1 MDRNQIIGIV
11 VIFLI
16 IIGYSIYTMP
26 SAEEQAELKRK
37 QDSALTVQ
45 KNQIIADSLMRI
57 KQDSVN
63 KSIKI
68 VDVKTDTLKS
78 DSTKNAEMIGKFGI
92 FSKNSVGIEKLITL
106 ENNKIRVKI
115 STLGGYPKYAELKE
129 FKTHDSLP
137 LVLFDNDENLFSI
150 NFYEQ
155 NKVISTEMMHFL
167 PSVKDTIL
175 IADNSQKSITMR
187 LSAGE
192 GKYMDFVYS
201 LSPDSYLL
209 NFDIHVVGL
218 QNDIAQ
224 NSGYFDVLWSA
235 KSRRQEK
242 GTDWENQN
250 TSAYYKYFGDEVS
263 NLSATGDEEEEKIPA
278 KVKWIAYKDQFF
290 SNIFIAKNSFAS
302 ANVKFTK
309 DEAQAKYLK
318 NFSSEISIPY
328 NKTADETLGFAY
340 YYGPN
345 QFKILKG
352 VAIAGSEDLNLKKL
366 VPLGWGIFGWVNRFA
381 IIPMFNFLG
390 SFMMDFGL
398 IILLMTVII
407 KTVLFPLTYKSFL
420 SSAKMRV
427 LKPQIDEINA
437 KIPKEKTMER
447 QQETMKLYRKAGV
460 NPMGGCIPL
469 LLQFPILLAMYNFF
483 PASIELRQKSFLW
496 VSDLSTY
503 DSIWTFPGGFSIPMY
518 GDHISLFALLMAI
531 AMLISTVM
539 NGSQMATTNQQMP
552 GMKLMMYLMP
562 VMMVLWFNNYSAGL
576 SYYYFLSNVIT
587 IGQTLL
593 IRRMVDENKLLEQL
607 NARKA
612 KPQTKSRFREK
623 MEQIQK
629 VQQQQLKH
637 KKK

>member
-92 FSKNSVGIEKLITL
+92 FSKNAVGIEKLITL

>member
-1 MDRNQIIGIV
+1 
-11 VIFLI
+11 
-16 IIGYSIYTMP
+16 
-26 SAEEQAELKRK
+26 
-37 QDSALTVQ
+37 
-45 KNQIIADSLMRI
+45 
-57 KQDSVN
+57 
-63 KSIKI
+63 
-68 VDVKTDTLKS
+68 
-78 DSTKNAEMIGKFGI
+78 
-92 FSKNSVGIEKLITL
+92 
-106 ENNKIRVKI
+106 
-115 STLGGYPKYAELKE
+115 
-129 FKTHDSLP
+129 
-137 LVLFDNDENLFSI
+137 
-150 NFYEQ
+150 
-155 NKVISTEMMHFL
+155 
-167 PSVKDTIL
+167 
-175 IADNSQKSITMR
+175 
-187 LSAGE
+187 
-192 GKYMDFVYS
+192 
-201 LSPDSYLL
+201 
-209 NFDIHVVGL
+209 
-218 QNDIAQ
+218 
-224 NSGYFDVLWSA
+224 
-235 KSRRQEK
+235 
-242 GTDWENQN
+242 
-250 TSAYYKYFGDEVS
+250 
-263 NLSATGDEEEEKIPA
+263 
-278 KVKWIAYKDQFF
+278 
-290 SNIFIAKNSFAS
+290 
-302 ANVKFTK
+302 
-309 DEAQAKYLK
+309 
-318 NFSSEISIPY
+318 
-328 NKTADETLGFAY
+328 
-340 YYGPN
+340 
-345 QFKILKG
+345 
-352 VAIAGSEDLNLKKL
+352 
-366 VPLGWGIFGWVNRFA
+366 
-381 IIPMFNFLG
+381 
-390 SFMMDFGL
+390 MMDFGL

-407 KTVLFPLTYKSFL
+407 KIVLFPLTYKSFL